1 MSAYSFLVS
10 KVSGEK
16 SADNPFEDPLYVM
29 IGFSLADLKILFVF

>member
-16 SADNPFEDPLYVM
+16 SADNLIEDPWYVM
-29 IGFSLADLKILFVF
+29 IRFSLADFNMGFVF

>member
-16 SADNPFEDPLYVM
+16 SADNLIEDPLYVM
-29 IGFSLADLKILFVF
+29 ICFSLADFKILFVF